1 MVATLVAAALIFGPT
16 FAWAES
22 SGGDLPWF
30 VGGVLGFYVLNV
42 ISAFFGVAFIGVA
55 RRSIAGEPWSM
66 GDGWSAAAWR
76 LGPIL
81 WWAAVSTVVGLILQA
96 LERVRGGVVI
106 NVVARWIV
114 GAAWSL
120 ATFFIVPVLAVEG
133 GSPFAAAKRSAQI
146 VRKRWGEGIVGAT
159 AIGGLFTI
167 AICVAVIPIVL
178 GLASITSSPFVGL
191 LLVVVGVVAAA
202 IAIVA
207 NSAASQLF
215 RFVLYEYAATDNVVG
230 GSHRRSSTA
239 RSRSAAASFAD
250 AVFGGRCRLPPA
262 MRIGVAK
269 EIKQDEYRVALTP
282 AGALELTRQGHEVV
296 IETGAGLGSAMPDR
310 DYERV
315 GARIGSV
322 EEVWESSD
330 LVLKVKEPI
339 EPEYSRLREGLILFT
354 YLHIAADEPLT
365 RALLDSGITAVAY
378 ETVEV
383 GRTLPLLA
391 PMSEVAGRLAS
402 QAGAYFLEKPLGG
415 RGLLLGGVPGVAP
428 GRVVIV
434 GGGVVGYNAAVIALG
449 LGAQVTI
456 LERSI
461 DRMRHL
467 EEVLSGRV
475 TLLMSSSL
483 QIEASVTDADLVIGA
498 VLIPGAVAPKLVT
511 REMIGEMKDGAV
523 VVDVA
528 IDQGGCFETSHA
540 TTHADPVYVVDG
552 VTHYCVANMPGA
564 VPITSTKSLT
574 NATLPYVE
582 AIANRGLRDAVANDP
597 ALAKG
602 VNVVDGKLTYEAV
615 AEAHGL
621 DYTPLEGVLP
631 LSAV

>member
-1 MVATLVAAALIFGPT
+1 
-16 FAWAES
+16 
-22 SGGDLPWF
+22 
-30 VGGVLGFYVLNV
+30 
-42 ISAFFGVAFIGVA
+42 
-55 RRSIAGEPWSM
+55 
-66 GDGWSAAAWR
+66 
-76 LGPIL
+76 
-81 WWAAVSTVVGLILQA
+81 
-96 LERVRGGVVI
+96 
-106 NVVARWIV
+106 
-114 GAAWSL
+114 
-120 ATFFIVPVLAVEG
+120 
-133 GSPFAAAKRSAQI
+133 
-146 VRKRWGEGIVGAT
+146 
-159 AIGGLFTI
+159 
-167 AICVAVIPIVL
+167 
-178 GLASITSSPFVGL
+178 
-191 LLVVVGVVAAA
+191 
-202 IAIVA
+202 
-207 NSAASQLF
+207 
-215 RFVLYEYAATDNVVG
+215 
-230 GSHRRSSTA
+230 
-239 RSRSAAASFAD
+239 
-250 AVFGGRCRLPPA
+250 
-262 MRIGVAK
+262 MRIGVAR
-269 EIKQDEYRVALTP
+269 EIKSDEYRVALTP
-282 AGALELTRQGHEVV
+282 AGALELINHGHDVAV
-296 IETGAGLGSAMPDR
+296 ETGAGLGSAFANE

-315 GARIGSV
+315 GARLVSV
-322 EEVWESSD
+322 DEVWEGSD

-339 EPEYSRLREGLILFT
+339 EAEYRRLREGLILFT

-365 RALLDSGITAVAY
+365 RALLDSGITAIAY

-383 GRTLPLLA
+383 GRALPLLA

-449 LGAQVTI
+449 LGAHVTI

-461 DRMRHL
+461 DRMRYL
-467 EEVLSGRV
+467 EEILSGRV

-483 QIEASVTDADLVIGA
+483 QVAASVAEADLVIGA

-511 REMIGEMKDGAV
+511 REMISGMKTGAV

-540 TTHADPVYVVDG
+540 TTHAEPVYVVDG

-564 VPITSTKSLT
+564 VPITSTKALT

-582 AIANRGLRDAVANDP
+582 SIANNGLRAAVTADP

-615 AEAHGL
+615 AEAHGFE
-621 DYTPLEGVLP
+621 YTPLADVLP